1 MQHLFFSED
10 MQLMLEQL
18 SNARVFLYKRVHMRD
33 RNNES
38 RVRWELVHR
47 FTQFPT
53 DLAEITQ
60 YPYIFSPDFTMYLDV
75 DRKNKQFLIRDSR
88 SQEVKVEIP
97 DTIMS
102 CKEEPIKTA
111 ASRFTWASNDSLR
124 IINSVGIE
132 RRIALVEN
140 KNTKEINFKEEKY
153 CVVQLFD
160 KL

>member
-1 MQHLFFSED
+1 
-10 MQLMLEQL
+10 
-18 SNARVFLYKRVHMRD
+18 
-33 RNNES
+33 
-38 RVRWELVHR
+38 
-47 FTQFPT
+47 
-53 DLAEITQ
+53 
-60 YPYIFSPDFTMYLDV
+60 
-75 DRKNKQFLIRDSR
+75 
-88 SQEVKVEIP
+88 VKVEIP